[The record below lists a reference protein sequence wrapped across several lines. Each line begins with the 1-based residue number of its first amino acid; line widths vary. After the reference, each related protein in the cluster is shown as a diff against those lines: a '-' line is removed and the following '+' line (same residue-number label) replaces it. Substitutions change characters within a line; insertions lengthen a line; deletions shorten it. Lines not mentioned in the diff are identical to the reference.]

1 MITVRHALL
10 GAIAALLAVSASTG
24 QAAPASMAATRSR
37 LSSELPAGVTLAK
50 ASIDQTAGAV
60 KSAVAKDTDDAT
72 EILRVAIMSKE
83 PKQGQGKLPCKDVA
97 KLTRAAIASDNA
109 AASQLIDTAASLH
122 PECSGE
128 LNDLLGAN
136 NGAADAN
143 GAGLFAPADA
153 YGFGVGF
160 GPGFPGAP
168 GFVGSAPSGG
178 FALPPA
184 SPAPAT
190 PTTNT

>member
-1 MITVRHALL
+1 MITVRRALL
-10 GAIAALLAVSASTG
+10 GAVAALLAVSASAVH
-24 QAAPASMAATRSR
+24 AAPSMAAVRSR

-60 KSAVAKDTDDAT
+60 RAAVAKDIDDAT
-72 EILRVAIMSKE
+72 EILRTAIISKE

-109 AASQLIDTAASLH
+109 GASQLIDTAASLH

-128 LNDLLGAN
+128 LNDLLGSV
-136 NGAADAN
+136 NGTDVN
-143 GAGLFAPADA
+143 GAGLFAPSDT